1 VSFVTPKSGAANKHC
16 SFLQRIPFSTHSPN
30 IVSAF
35 LINLHSSQVNLID
48 MFFRTKLLHIAACI
62 ATAQALQISTPVSP
76 IIKSLT
82 TR

>member
-1 VSFVTPKSGAANKHC
+1 LSPQNQAQPINTALSFKG
-16 SFLQRIPFSTHSPN
+16 FLFPSNHSPN

-35 LINLHSSQVNLID
+35 LINLISSQVNLID